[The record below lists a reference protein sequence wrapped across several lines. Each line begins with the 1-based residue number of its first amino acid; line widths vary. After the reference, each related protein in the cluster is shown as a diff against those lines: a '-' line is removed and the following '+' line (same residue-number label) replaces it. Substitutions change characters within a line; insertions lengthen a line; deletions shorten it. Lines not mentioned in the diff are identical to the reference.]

1 MAFPLIVPTLKV
13 YIGDTFSASYVLKEG
28 SPAEA
33 IDLDADSWTNWTAK
47 FRTYPTAT
55 ASVSFTVDTSDAAN
69 GRIVV
74 SLTATQ
80 TAAMTKNGYWD
91 LQSTRGSEVK
101 TWIRG
106 KVLVMK
112 DVTRAS

>member
-1 MAFPLIVPTLKV
+1 MAFPLIVPTLEV
-13 YIGDTFSASYVLKEG
+13 YQGDTFSASYILKEG
-28 SPAEA
+28 NPAAA
-33 IDLDADSWTNWTAK
+33 INLPAAGWTSWTAK
-47 FRTYPTAT
+47 WRSHPNSTTA
-55 ASVSFTVDTSDAAN
+55 VSFAVGTTDADE

-80 TAAMTKNGYWD
+80 TSTLKNGYWD
-91 LQSTRGSEVK
+91 LQSTRNSEVK

-106 KVLVMK
+106 KVTVIQ